1 MIRTGVIAWLRARGR
16 AVVQQAAST
25 AGSAVSANS
34 CIIGCLYMCGIM
46 ADGTSNTVNS
56 ATASC
61 TVRYA

>member
-1 MIRTGVIAWLRARGR
+1 
-16 AVVQQAAST
+16 
-25 AGSAVSANS
+25 
-34 CIIGCLYMCGIM
+34 MCGIM